1 MNTPT
6 ERDHIGIFGKMNSG
20 KSSLMN
26 LLTQQETSIVDAT
39 PGTTADTRVAVQE
52 IHGLGPVKLY
62 DTAGLDEASVL
73 GGKKRK
79 KVLDRLDESD
89 LALLLIDPGGKSFR
103 PEEEIV
109 RRVRE
114 RGTALLTVYNLFRP
128 SDRGRIPAVEAAVPE
143 LKFFPRISLRAD
155 DPAER
160 SALLGFILEH
170 FRSPRRPVP
179 LLPPVRRD
187 GYYILVIP
195 MDAETPAG
203 RFLRPQAMV
212 EEHITR
218 NWGYPVSFRLDLS
231 RGRSREASEREGEK
245 ARFLALAEGL
255 PRRPE
260 LIVTD
265 SQALDLLAGW
275 CPNDIP
281 LTTFSI
287 VMINYQSRGRL
298 GLFARGAK
306 VLKTLRAGDRV
317 LIAEACNHSRI
328 GEDIGTVQLP
338 RLFGERFPGVRIEHS
353 FGREFAD
360 PGELRDY
367 RLVIH
372 CGGCMISPQLMLAR
386 VRELEALGVPA
397 TNYGLALAWF
407 RGKEVLEKVLAP
419 WGVREEG
426 DD

>member
-1 MNTPT
+1 MSVPT
-6 ERDHIGIFGKMNSG
+6 ERDQIGIFGKMNSG

-52 IHGLGPVKLY
+52 IHGLGPVKLF

-89 LALLLIDPGGKSFR
+89 LALLLLDPAGESFR
-103 PEEEIV
+103 PEEEVV

-114 RGTALLTVYNLFRP
+114 RGTAMLTVYNLFRP
-128 SDRGRIPAVEAAVPE
+128 SDRERIPAVEEAVPE
-143 LKFFPRISLRAD
+143 LKFFPRVVLRAN
-155 DPAER
+155 DPDCR
-160 SALLGFILEH
+160 PGLLEFILEN

-179 LLPPVRRD
+179 VLPPVRRD

-212 EEHITR
+212 EEYITR
-218 NWGYPVSFRLDLS
+218 NWGYPVSFRLDLD
-231 RGRSREASEREGEK
+231 RGRSRHPDEREGEK
-245 ARFLALAEGL
+245 DRFLALVDGL

-275 CPNDIP
+275 CPADVA

-287 VMINYQSRGRL
+287 VMINHQSRGRL
-298 GLFARGAK
+298 GLFARGTR
-306 VLKTLRAGDRV
+306 VLETLRAGDRV

-338 RLFGERFPGVRIEHS
+338 RFFRERFPGVKIEHS

-360 PGELRDY
+360 PGELRAY

-386 VRELEALGVPA
+386 VRELEAAGVPA

-419 WGVREEG
+419 WGLREGG